1 MFLAQVEKAV
11 GDNQGISSMVAW
23 DRLAQQV
30 VTTVIFLFV
39 GLIFFALTDWFVERM
54 LARSMRKA
62 IEEDKNVALAIVVGS
77 GIIGMALIIAAAIRG

>member
-1 MFLAQVEKAV
+1 MFLAQVEKVV